1 MAETTTQEAPP
12 EAPPATQSEASP
24 PDSIT
29 WTASEFIAHEKS
41 PGWYLMLAAATLIIA
56 VLIYLIT
63 RDYIS
68 VGVVVV
74 AGLLLGTYG
83 ARQPRQLQYTI
94 DRHGVTIGPKAYNY
108 NEFRSFAVIQ
118 EGAFSSIT
126 FMPLKRFSPPISIYY
141 APEDEE
147 KIVALLS
154 DKLPFEQRRLDAV
167 DNLMRKI
174 RF

>member
-1 MAETTTQEAPP
+1 MAEETT
-12 EAPPATQSEASP
+12 

-29 WTASEFIAHEKS
+29 WTASEFIAHDKS
-41 PGWYLMLAAATLIIA
+41 GGWYMALAVVTAAVGGL
-56 VLIYLIT
+56 VYLIT

-83 ARQPRQLQYTI
+83 ARQPRQLQYQLN
-94 DRHGVTIGPKAYNY
+94 DHGLAIGPKTYTFDQ
-108 NEFRSFAVIQ
+108 FRSFSVVS

-126 FMPLKRFSPPISIYY
+126 FMPLKRFAPPISIYY

-147 KIVALLS
+147 KIVNLLS
-154 DKLPFEQRRLDAV
+154 QALPIEQRRLDAV

>member
-1 MAETTTQEAPP
+1 MADAATQETPP
-12 EAPPATQSEASP
+12 EIPTGLQSDTAQ

-41 PGWYLMLAAATLIIA
+41 AGWYTMLALATAIIA
-56 VLIYLIT
+56 GIVYLIT

-74 AGLLLGTYG
+74 AGIILGAY
-83 ARQPRQLQYTI
+83 AAHEPRQLEY
-94 DRHGVTIGPKAYNY
+94 
-108 NEFRSFAVIQ
+108 

-141 APEDEE
+141 APEDEDR
-147 KIVALLS
+147 IVTLLS
-154 DKLPFEQRRLDAV
+154 DKLPIEQRRLDAV